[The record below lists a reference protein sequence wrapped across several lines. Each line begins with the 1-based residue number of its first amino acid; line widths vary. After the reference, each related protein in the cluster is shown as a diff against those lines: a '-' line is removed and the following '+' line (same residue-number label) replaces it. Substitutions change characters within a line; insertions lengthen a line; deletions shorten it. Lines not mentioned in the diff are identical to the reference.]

1 MAVNEQEY
9 QRVAERELDLLK
21 KALIRAEADADFE
34 VEEQG
39 GVVIV
44 LFDDPPGKFVVTT
57 NSPVQQIWISALS
70 TSYKLSLPGFLA
82 TPENRFYG
90 GAFARC
96 EAARYSG
103 ILAVCISAF
112 RKTVLCPF

>member
-1 MAVNEQEY
+1 MPVNDHEF
-9 QRVAERELDLLK
+9 RRIAEREMDALK

-39 GVVIV
+39 GVLNV

-70 TSYKLSLPGFLA
+70 TSYKLQLQDGKFVLA
-82 TPENRFYG
+82 KTGEDLQKLV
-90 GAFARC
+90 ARLIN
-96 EAARYSG
+96 EHMG
-103 ILAVCISAF
+103 DEVVQLG
-112 RKTVLCPF
+112 

>member
-39 GVVIV
+39 GVVNV

-70 TSYKLSLPGFLA
+70 TSYKLSLQDG
-82 TPENRFYG
+82 RFVLQKTGEDMQTLVARLINEHMG
-90 GAFARC
+90 G
-96 EAARYSG
+96 EVVKLS
-103 ILAVCISAF
+103 
-112 RKTVLCPF
+112 